1 MQLLTEAWMW
11 LAANRTELLCLFIP
25 AVLTILVVLS
35 TRE

>member
-11 LAANRTELLCLFIP
+11 LVGNYQFLLCLLIP
-25 AVLTILVVLS
+25 MVLTILVVLS